1 MSGNKFT
8 VEERI
13 QAARICGEGKM
24 RGMYTKRELKRAA
37 GIIRQIARDNHVTE
51 EEVRRDMK
59 EAMDAGRSN
68 PDPAVQAKWAGFE
81 YSGDE
86 PTLEEFILWMAGQI
100 KESGD

>member
-1 MSGNKFT
+1 MPD
-8 VEERI
+8 I
-13 QAARICGEGKM
+13 QKQFDTDCVGRHTDKGD

-59 EAMDAGRSN
+59 EAMDAGRRN

-86 PTLEEFILWMAGQI
+86 PTLEEFILWMAGQVR
-100 KESGD
+100 

>member
-1 MSGNKFT
+1 
-8 VEERI
+8 
-13 QAARICGEGKM
+13 
-24 RGMYTKRELKRAA
+24 MYTKRELKRAA
-37 GIIRQIARDNHVTE
+37 GIIRQIARERNVTE
-51 EEVRRDMK
+51 DEVRRDMK

-86 PTLEEFILWMAGQI
+86 PTLEDFILWMVGQI

>member
-24 RGMYTKRELKRAA
+24 RRAA

-59 EAMDAGRSN
+59 EAMDVGRSN

-81 YSGDE
+81 YAGDE